1 MCGAIERR
9 QPRGDVFTQS
19 QVAVVGAV
27 PKRGESNI
35 VIGEDSMGSFV
46 EQACGEQSLVW
57 PSGGGAVSRGGRCR
71 RATCC
76 AGRGWIMDDG

>member
-1 MCGAIERR
+1 MFGAIERR
-9 QPRGDVFTQS
+9 QPRGDVCTQS

-27 PKRGESNI
+27 PKRGKSNV
-35 VIGEDSMGSFV
+35 VIGEDSVGSFV

-57 PSGGGAVSRGGRCR
+57 PSGVGVVSWEGRCR

-76 AGRGWIMDDG
+76 AGRGWMMDDG